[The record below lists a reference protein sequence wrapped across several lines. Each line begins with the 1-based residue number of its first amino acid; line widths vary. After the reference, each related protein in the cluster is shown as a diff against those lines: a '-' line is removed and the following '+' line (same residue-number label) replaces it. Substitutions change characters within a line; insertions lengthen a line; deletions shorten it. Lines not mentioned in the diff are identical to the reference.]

1 MRFLLFLL
9 LPLALF
15 ANSKV
20 LNYNIYDRSDRVDV
34 MITFDTPYEGSI
46 KQNSTKNTISIK
58 LEDCTIESAKIK
70 NIDSPLVRS
79 ISIMPLKDA
88 LQIEAI
94 VADGIKLKASKT
106 ADAYGL
112 RLRLQKDVAQI
123 AQAPSEQ
130 KLALPTKQDDE
141 FKSSYYIAIAI
152 LLIGLGVVLY
162 LRKKMPKDIKT
173 SKTPWLFEE
182 NSVAKPTQPTPF
194 DTKNLSEATIRFQKN
209 IDGKNSVIMLD
220 FMDQSYLLLM
230 GDGNI
235 LLDKFTDN
243 KPSSQNEFEVMLEHR
258 YNQLDN
264 FLNSDTKSAIDSYKQ
279 RASNIAY

>member
-220 FMDQSYLLLM
+220 FMDQSYL
-230 GDGNI
+230 
-235 LLDKFTDN
+235 
-243 KPSSQNEFEVMLEHR
+243 
-258 YNQLDN
+258 
-264 FLNSDTKSAIDSYKQ
+264 
-279 RASNIAY
+279 